1 MTEAAEAAV
10 EGCVARVDRME
21 VGLVVAKCGEGWAVL
36 TAKDVTKVAERAPEA
51 KEKEVAAEGEM
62 AQQRVEEAREVA
74 ARVVATEVAVAIAVR
89 AAGVVLL
96 VTAAAAAAATAAAA
110 MAMAAEAMAAAVTEV
125 EAMAMAV
132 AEMATTAEMAA
143 EEGKMV
149 SVTVEETVL
158 EVQVRAAAVE
168 ADAARVGCMEPAV
181 VMVRGM
187 AAVVAT

>member
-62 AQQRVEEAREVA
+62 AQQRVEEARKVA
-74 ARVVATEVAVAIAVR
+74 VRVVATEVVVAIAVG
-89 AAGVVLL
+89 ATGVVLL

-110 MAMAAEAMAAAVTEV
+110 LSAIVKRTLAMST
-125 EAMAMAV
+125 
-132 AEMATTAEMAA
+132 
-143 EEGKMV
+143 
-149 SVTVEETVL
+149 
-158 EVQVRAAAVE
+158 Q
-168 ADAARVGCMEPAV
+168 PAP
-181 VMVRGM
+181 RPTY
-187 AAVVAT
+187 VVAPKR